1 MKSLVI
7 AKESVKDQ
15 FEGCIVYPYEKGIEE
30 MSYEDLL
37 KIESERGTGALGSSG
52 K

>member
-1 MKSLVI
+1 MMVEVPKM
-7 AKESVKDQ
+7 A
-15 FEGCIVYPYEKGIEE
+15 IEE
-30 MSYEDLL
+30 ISYEDLL

>member
-1 MKSLVI
+1 M
-7 AKESVKDQ
+7 AK
-15 FEGCIVYPYEKGIEE
+15 FEEVEL
-30 MSYEDLL
+30 SYEELL